1 MTGVQTTLLLA
12 IVEYGVILA
21 IKKYHRPQS
30 SSKTVHVSTAI
41 NSGNIKPNNRH
52 ENNWDIDE
60 MCKKVDVFTFF
71 CSLTF
76 IVIFTVVYWII
87 L

>member
-21 IKKYHRPQS
+21 IKKYHRPQNS
-30 SSKTVHVSTAI
+30 STTVQVTSI
-41 NSGNIKPNNRH
+41 DSGNIKPNRH
-52 ENNWDIDE
+52 ENDLDIDE
-60 MCKKVDVFTFF
+60 MCKKMDIFTFF

-76 IVIFTVVYWII
+76 IVIFSIVYWTI